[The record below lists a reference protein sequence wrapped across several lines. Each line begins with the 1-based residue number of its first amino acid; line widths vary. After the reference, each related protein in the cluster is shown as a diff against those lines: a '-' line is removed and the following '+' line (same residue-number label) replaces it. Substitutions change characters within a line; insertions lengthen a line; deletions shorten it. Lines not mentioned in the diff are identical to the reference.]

1 MSDHLPEDAS
11 PSLDNPPPQL
21 LGRDPIDS
29 QQLFQ
34 GKRQVLI
41 THGNEVYRL
50 LHTKNGKLIL
60 QK

>member
-1 MSDHLPEDAS
+1 MSDYLPEDAS
-11 PSLDNPPPQL
+11 PATDNAPPQPP
-21 LGRDPIDS
+21 GGDPIDS

-41 THGNEVYRL
+41 THGNEIYRL